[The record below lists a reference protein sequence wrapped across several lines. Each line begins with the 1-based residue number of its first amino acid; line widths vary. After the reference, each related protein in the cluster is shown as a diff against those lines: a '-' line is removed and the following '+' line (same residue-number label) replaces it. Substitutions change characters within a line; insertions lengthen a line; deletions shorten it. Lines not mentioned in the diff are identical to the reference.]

1 MTDPSR
7 RPEITQVEA
16 PAFEAIF
23 RNELSYVWHTL
34 RRLGVAERDLDDLGQ
49 EVFVTVGRL
58 LPEYDAT
65 RPLRPW
71 LFGIAFRYAQRY
83 REKASHRLE
92 DLESSPSHPAPTAE
106 SPIEAELEQRD
117 AQRLVLDALTRL
129 TLAQRGVFVMAEID
143 GYTAPEIASAL
154 DLPLN
159 TVYSRLRTARQEFSS
174 AVRRIARDRTS
185 P

>member
-1 MTDPSR
+1 MTDPR
-7 RPEITQVEA
+7 WTPEITQVEA

-58 LPEYDAT
+58 LPEYDPT

-83 REKASHRLE
+83 REKAHRRLE
-92 DLESSPSHPAPTAE
+92 ELESSPGHAAPTPE
-106 SPIEAELEQRD
+106 SPIEAELEQRE
-117 AQRLVLDALTRL
+117 AQRLVLDGLDRL
-129 TLAQRGVFVMAEID
+129 TLAQRGVFVMAELD
-143 GYTAPEIASAL
+143 GYTAPEIAGAL
-154 DLPLN
+154 ELPLN
-159 TVYSRLRTARQEFSS
+159 TVYSRLRTARQEFTT
-174 AVRRIARDRTS
+174 AVRRLARERTS